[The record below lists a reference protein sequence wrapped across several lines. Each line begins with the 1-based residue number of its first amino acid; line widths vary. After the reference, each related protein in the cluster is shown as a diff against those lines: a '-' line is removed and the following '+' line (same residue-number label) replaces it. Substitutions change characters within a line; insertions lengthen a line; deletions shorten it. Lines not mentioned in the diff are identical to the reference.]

1 MGSTQTNTT
10 HVGWVGL
17 SQTYVIGWVEFFFN
31 QPWWVKSKN
40 FFHPTQ
46 ADPSTPL
53 PIDLEASLAKIYE
66 YFSIIIFKNIS
77 IKLFILHFIL
87 SKYYFLSIFYYSP
100 KSSNLHIQSIH
111 IISCKKKNLYILSL
125 LFFTYSLFKTPHI
138 RLSVLH
144 YIRLKYQFFFIFL
157 IIFPFSCTMTT
168 IHTLLSFSKFI
179 KKE

>member
-1 MGSTQTNTT
+1 MGSTRTNTT

-17 SQTYVIGWVEFFFN
+17 GQTYVKVGLNFFFN

-40 FFHPTQ
+40 LFHPTQ
-46 ADPSTPL
+46 PDPNTPL

-87 SKYYFLSIFYYSP
+87 SKYYFFSIFYYSP

-111 IISCKKKNLYILSL
+111 IISCKKKKSIYFEPTFFYILA
-125 LFFTYSLFKTPHI
+125 FQNTTHQIICFT
-138 RLSVLH
+138 LH
-144 YIRLKYQFFFIFL
+144 QIKISIFLYFL
-157 IIFPFSCTMTT
+157 IIFLFSCTITT
-168 IHTLLSFSKFI
+168 IHSLLSFSNL
-179 KKE
+179 